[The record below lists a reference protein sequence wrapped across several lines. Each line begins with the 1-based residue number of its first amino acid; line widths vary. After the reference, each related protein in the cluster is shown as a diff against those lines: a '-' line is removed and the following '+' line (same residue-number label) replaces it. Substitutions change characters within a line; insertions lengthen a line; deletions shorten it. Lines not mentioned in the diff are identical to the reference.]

1 MGDRLTVLFGHPA
14 YQLGDVFR
22 ARCPDHVCLEVR
34 TLPEVEARIAEADV
48 LVVSRFWRDAW
59 LDRVE
64 RLRFIQA
71 ISAGTEVFDRTRLR
85 EKGIRLAS
93 AQGGN
98 AGAVAEHALA
108 MILALTRHL
117 HTARDLQT
125 SRRWRGLIADP
136 QRREME
142 LAGKTM
148 VIVGLGGIGS
158 RIAALAAAFGMRVVG
173 IRRNAA
179 GNAAAAAPP
188 FEAVLPPNRLA
199 QALGRADIVVLACP
213 LTSETEGM
221 IDAAALAAMKPSA
234 LLINV
239 ARGRVVDEA
248 ALIRA
253 LQDGALAGAGLD
265 CFAQEP
271 LPDSSPLWGFE
282 NVVMTSH
289 TAGESRACEG
299 RVVDILV
306 ENLSRLASG
315 RADLRNQIL

>member
-1 MGDRLTVLFGHPA
+1 MRDRLTVLFGHPA

-22 ARCPDHVCLEVR
+22 ARCPDHACLEVR

-59 LDRVE
+59 VDRAE

-71 ISAGTEVFDRTRLR
+71 ISAGTEVFDRARLR
-85 EKGIRLAS
+85 ERGIRLAS

-108 MILALTRHL
+108 MILSLTRHL
-117 HTARDLQT
+117 HTARDHQA

-136 QRREME
+136 ERREME

-148 VIVGLGGIGS
+148 VVVGLGGIGS

-173 IRRNAA
+173 VRRSAA
-179 GNAAAAAPP
+179 DAAPP
-188 FEAVLPPNRLA
+188 FEAVFPPDRLA
-199 QALGRADIVVLACP
+199 EALGRADVVVLACP
-213 LTSETEGM
+213 LTPETEGL
-221 IDAAALAAMKPSA
+221 IDAAALAAMRPSA
-234 LLINV
+234 FLINV

-253 LQDGALAGAGLD
+253 LRDGALAGAGLD

-271 LPDSSPLWGFE
+271 LPESSPLWGFE

-289 TAGESRACEG
+289 TAGESRACEA

-306 ENLSRLASG
+306 DNLSRLASG
-315 RADLRNQIL
+315 RADLRNQIV

>member
-1 MGDRLTVLFGHPA
+1 MRDRLTVLFGHPA

-22 ARCPDHVCLEVR
+22 ARCPDHSCLEVR
-34 TLPEVEARIAEADV
+34 TLPEVETHIAEADV

-59 LDRVE
+59 VDRAE

-71 ISAGTEVFDRTRLR
+71 ISAGTEVFDLARLR
-85 EKGIRLAS
+85 QRGIRLAS

-108 MILALTRHL
+108 LILSLTRHL
-117 HTARDLQT
+117 HTARDCQT

-136 QRREME
+136 HRREME

-148 VIVGLGGIGS
+148 VIAGLGGIGS

-179 GNAAAAAPP
+179 GNTAAAAPP
-188 FEAVLPPNRLA
+188 FEAVLPPNRLTE
-199 QALGRADIVVLACP
+199 ALGHADILVLACP
-213 LTSETEGM
+213 LTPETEGM

-234 LLINV
+234 VLINV

-271 LPDSSPLWGFE
+271 LPESSPLWGFE